1 MGISSASPY
10 NLSQDNDNLTEQLMA
25 QSQNYKKLLKF
36 VLTWTGK
43 EPLLTQLLFRMMLDT
58 EQPPIAGEEARWV
71 DELVRSR
78 LLKTWETD
86 PQMKP
91 LQMLRDRL
99 TKNRD
104 KRHSLKLLRC
114 YRQIID
120 SDETFA
126 ENTPEQNEL
135 RLLGLLVQNR
145 GRINVHNRIYE
156 EIFNLDWVNKAI
168 KKLEQSMGPDD
179 EEFFRVFEQLER
191 RLLASQSE
199 IVAQIDDGRTDIDVN
214 RSVHEVLRDVTTKV
228 GQLVGADRT
237 SVFLLNDEQTELWSL
252 VAEDETGKLL
262 DIRVRVG
269 QGIAGLVAREKRVIH
284 IPGNVYDDPRS
295 KLVQESDRKYNYFT
309 KNILAFPI
317 LNDNMDLVA
326 VVQLLNKLAK
336 PGEDEASFTHADLE
350 QLAKCVLPIRKIL
363 ETCQSTYEAIK
374 RAQASAALVKATRS
388 LDQVNLDTRMILTRV
403 MDAAKELLNAD
414 RSTLWLYDDHHGDLW
429 TDIPGKGEIRC
440 PMGTGFAGQVAASG
454 KLMIIPF
461 DLYDDPN
468 AENAK
473 KIDAQTHYRTCS
485 LLCMPVLS
493 PDGDLLGVTQLVNK
507 RKAEFPE
514 AQYDPNTYP
523 EVPPVFQASFDRN
536 DRQSM
541 QVFNERVGAIL
552 QFAKTHETLKAS
564 APPPPPTATVVPT
577 TTTAQPPPASAQPT
591 MADFLALWNQTLNL
605 EQDPA
610 LGTETF
616 YGLLTGLAVSLCRQ
630 LQAQYSHF
638 FFVDDQTHDLWT
650 LVHDPRSQR
659 VKEVRLP
666 MNRGIAAKL
675 LGDRGPKKS
684 NKAAQIQDALVRLG
698 LRRSQVEELRNVLFY
713 PILDDRGNPM
723 GILRLLNKQGT
734 TAGADF
740 SPEDIQQLRAL
751 NPNLASAL
759 GLFQQLHL
767 NPPVRQAS

>member
-1 MGISSASPY
+1 MGISSSSPY
-10 NLSQDNDNLTEQLMA
+10 QLSQNGENLAEQLMA

-36 VLTWTGK
+36 VLAWTGK
-43 EPLLTQLLFRMMLDT
+43 EPLLTQLLFKMMLDT
-58 EQPPIAGEEARWV
+58 DEPPIAGEEAVWV
-71 DELVRSR
+71 DDLVRSR
-78 LLKTWETD
+78 LLKTWERD

-99 TKNRD
+99 IKNRD

-114 YRQIID
+114 YRQILTD
-120 SDETFA
+120 PETFA
-126 ENTPEQNEL
+126 ENSPEQNEL

-145 GRINVHNRIYE
+145 GRIAVHNRIYE
-156 EIFNLDWVNKAI
+156 EIFNLDWTNRAI
-168 KKLEQSMGPDD
+168 AKLEQTIGPDD
-179 EEFFRVFEQLER
+179 EEFLRTFEQLER

-199 IVAQIDDGRTDIDVN
+199 IVAQIDDGRTDTDVN
-214 RSVHEVLRDVTTKV
+214 RAVHEVLREVTTKL
-228 GQLVGADRT
+228 GHLVQADRT

-284 IPGNVYDDPRS
+284 IPDNVYDDPRS
-295 KLVQESDRKYNYFT
+295 KLVQESDQKYNYYT
-309 KNILAFPI
+309 RNILAFPI

-326 VVQLLNKLAK
+326 VVQLLNKIPK
-336 PGEDEASFTHADLE
+336 PNEDEATFTHRDLE

-374 RAQASAALVKATRS
+374 RAQASAALAKATRS
-388 LDQVNLDTRMILTRV
+388 LDQVNLDTSMILERV

-414 RSTLWLYDDHHGDLW
+414 RSTLWLYDDQQGDLW
-429 TDIPGKGEIRC
+429 TRLPGEGEIRC
-440 PMGTGFAGQVAASG
+440 PMGVGFAGQVAASG
-454 KLMIIPF
+454 KLMNIPF

-473 KIDAQTHYRTCS
+473 RIDAQTRYRTCS

-493 PDGDLLGVTQLVNK
+493 PDGELLGVTQLVNK

-514 AQYDPNTYP
+514 ASYDPHTYP
-523 EVPPVFQASFDRN
+523 DVPTVFQTSFDRN

-564 APPPPPTATVVPT
+564 SAPPPPPAPATAP
-577 TTTAQPPPASAQPT
+577 AASPPPPAPAALT
-591 MADFLALWNQTLNL
+591 LADFFPVWQQTLNL
-605 EQDPA
+605 EQDPM
-610 LGTETF
+610 LGTEAF
-616 YGLLTGLAVSLCRQ
+616 YGLLTGLALSLCRQ
-630 LQAQYSHF
+630 FQADSTQF
-638 FFVDDQTHDLWT
+638 FFVDRQTQDLWT
-650 LVHDPRSQR
+650 LVFDPRSQR

-675 LGDRGPKKS
+675 LGDRSPKKS

-713 PILDDRGNPM
+713 PLLDAQNNPI
-723 GILRLLNKQGT
+723 GILRLLNKQADASG
-734 TAGADF
+734 GSDF
-740 SPEDIQQLRAL
+740 SAEDIQQLRTLTPRFVAMLAL
-751 NPNLASAL
+751 FEQFHHQPTV
-759 GLFQQLHL
+759 
-767 NPPVRQAS
+767 PQAS

>member
-1 MGISSASPY
+1 MSIPTSSAY
-10 NLSQDNDNLTEQLMA
+10 NLGQDDENLTEQLMA

-58 EQPPIAGEEARWV
+58 DEPPIAGEEAQWV
-71 DELVRSR
+71 DQLVRSR

-114 YRQIID
+114 YRQILN
-120 SDETFA
+120 SEETFA

-156 EIFNLDWVNKAI
+156 EIFSVEWVGKAI
-168 KKLEQSMGPDD
+168 HKLEQSMGPDD
-179 EEFFRVFEQLER
+179 EEFFRAFENLER
-191 RLLASQSE
+191 QLLASQSE
-199 IVAQIDDGRTDIDVN
+199 IVAQIDDGNTQVDVN
-214 RSVHEVLRDVTTKV
+214 RAVHDVLREVTSKV
-228 GQLVGADRT
+228 GHLVSADRT

-284 IPGNVYDDPRS
+284 IPDNVYDDPRS
-295 KLVQESDRKYNYFT
+295 KLVQESDRKYNYYT

-317 LNDNMDLVA
+317 LNDNLELVA
-326 VVQLLNKLAK
+326 VVQLLNKIPK
-336 PGEDEASFTHADLE
+336 PDDHENGFTHRDLE

-388 LDQVNLDTRMILTRV
+388 LDQVNLDTHMILERV

-414 RSTLWLYDDHHGDLW
+414 RSTLWLYDDQYGDLW
-429 TDIPGKGEIRC
+429 TNIPGKGELRC
-440 PMGTGFAGQVAASG
+440 PMGTGFAGQVAANG
-454 KLMIIPF
+454 KMMIIPF

-507 RKAEFPE
+507 RRAEFPE
-514 AQYDPNTYP
+514 ATYDPDTYP
-523 EVPPVFQASFDRN
+523 DVPPVFEASFDRN

-564 APPPPPTATVVPT
+564 TPPPPLSSDPIP
-577 TTTAQPPPASAQPT
+577 SGQPT
-591 MADFLALWNQTLNL
+591 MAAFVQLWSQTLNL
-605 EQDPA
+605 GSNDA
-610 LGTETF
+610 AVGTETL
-616 YGLLTGLAVSLCRQ
+616 YGLLTGLSLSLCRQ
-630 LQAQYSHF
+630 LQTQHAHF
-638 FFVDDQTHDLWT
+638 FFVDHATHELWL
-650 LVHDPRSQR
+650 LVLDPKQQR
-659 VKEVRLP
+659 VKEIRLP
-666 MNRGIAAKL
+666 INRGIAAKL
-675 LGDRGPKKS
+675 LKDCNPKKS
-684 NKAAQIQDALVRLG
+684 HKAAEIQDALVRLA
-698 LRRSQVEELRNVLFY
+698 LRRSQAESLHDVLFY
-713 PILDDRGNPM
+713 PILDASQQPVC
-723 GILRLLNKQGT
+723 ILRLLNKQSNGSQ
-734 TAGADF
+734 ARF
-740 SPEDIQQLRAL
+740 SPEDIQQLRSMTTT
-751 NPNLASAL
+751 LARTL

-767 NPPVRQAS
+767 PEAVSQ